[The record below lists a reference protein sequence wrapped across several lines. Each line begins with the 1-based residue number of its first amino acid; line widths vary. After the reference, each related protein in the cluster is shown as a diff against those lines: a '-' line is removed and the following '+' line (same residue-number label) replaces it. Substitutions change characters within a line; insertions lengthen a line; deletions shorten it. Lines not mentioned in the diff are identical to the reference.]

1 LPPIAIAVKSIP
13 FNKIIRNLDARRRC
27 RCPVVAVTAV
37 ACRQHP
43 PIPSH
48 AGIESVAV

>member
-27 RCPVVAVTAV
+27 RVQLLRSPLLLVDNT
-37 ACRQHP
+37 R
-43 PIPSH
+43 PSRH
-48 AGIESVAV
+48 MPALNQSL